1 MKVSQAHY
9 MTQNQKLFDP
19 QPMEPGPGYD
29 IKALQRM
36 ALYDMKREVDVT
48 KITINNERGE
58 TGSVF
63 LLNEDVDAAVARLT
77 GMPGVVTVILS
88 VDGNR

>member
-1 MKVSQAHY
+1 MRIIHSHY
-9 MTQNQKLFDP
+9 MTQNRNLFSDTVP
-19 QPMEPGPGYD
+19 ESGPGYD
-29 IKALQRM
+29 IKTLQRM

-63 LLNEDVDAAVARLT
+63 LLNEEVDAAVARLT
-77 GMPGVVTVILS
+77 GMPGVVTIILS
-88 VDGNR
+88 VDDN